1 MLIEKAQLEI
11 AKEKEL
17 KSVEVQVEEEVD
29 T

>member
-11 AKEKEL
+11 VKEKEL